1 METEVAK
8 LVKRQYVQWRIV
20 YNHMV
25 KEVNSEVT
33 GAPVDTDS
41 VLSSSSEEGV
51 VTPSVDVEGDDWLF
65 FSDL

>member
-1 METEVAK
+1 MHV
-8 LVKRQYVQWRIV
+8 
-20 YNHMV
+20 MV
-25 KEVNSEVT
+25 KEVNSEAT

-41 VLSSSSEEGV
+41 VLSSHSEEGV